1 VTVPVLFVQ
10 DLKSVSNQWLRGS
23 IVDPELVTRIAN
35 NPNYQALK
43 AKRTRFGW
51 WLTLVMMIAYYG
63 FILLVAFN
71 KSFLSQKLGAGVMT
85 LGIPIGFGVIVF
97 TIVLTAYYVN
107 RANRE
112 FDALSDVIAKEVL
125 N

>member
-1 VTVPVLFVQ
+1 
-10 DLKSVSNQWLRGS
+10 
-23 IVDPELVTRIAN
+23 VDAELVARIAN

-51 WLTLVMMIAYYG
+51 WLTLAMMIAYYG

-71 KSFLSQKLGAGVMT
+71 KNFLSQKLGAGVMT
-85 LGIPIGFGVIVF
+85 VGIPLGFGVIVF

-112 FDALSDVIAKEVL
+112 FDALSDAIAKEVL
-125 N
+125 K

>member
-1 VTVPVLFVQ
+1 MDTALV
-10 DLKSVSNQWLRGS
+10 SRIVSNQ
-23 IVDPELVTRIAN
+23 
-35 NPNYQALK
+35 NYQALG
-43 AKRTRFGW
+43 AKRTRFSWG
-51 WLTLVMMIAYYG
+51 LTLVMMIVYFG

-97 TIVLTAYYVN
+97 TIALTAYYVN

-112 FDALSDVIAKEVL
+112 FDALSDAIAKEVL
-125 N
+125 K

>member
-1 VTVPVLFVQ
+1 MDT
-10 DLKSVSNQWLRGS
+10 
-23 IVDPELVTRIAN
+23 ELATRIAN

-43 AKRTRFGW
+43 TKRTRFGW

-71 KSFLSQKLGAGVMT
+71 KSFLSQKLGVGVITM
-85 LGIPIGFGVIVF
+85 GIPIGFGIIVF
-97 TIVLTAYYVN
+97 TIVITAYYVN

-112 FDALSDVIAKEVL
+112 FDALSDAIAKEVL
-125 N
+125 K

>member
-1 VTVPVLFVQ
+1 MDT
-10 DLKSVSNQWLRGS
+10 K
-23 IVDPELVTRIAN
+23 LVARIAN

-51 WLTLVMMIAYYG
+51 WLTLAMMIAYYG

-71 KSFLSQKLGAGVMT
+71 KNFLSQKLGAGVMT
-85 LGIPIGFGVIVF
+85 VGIPLGFGVIVF

-112 FDALSDVIAKEVL
+112 FDALSDAIAKEVL
-125 N
+125 K

>member
-1 VTVPVLFVQ
+1 M
-10 DLKSVSNQWLRGS
+10 DA
-23 IVDPELVTRIAN
+23 ELITRIAN
-35 NPNYQALK
+35 NPNYKALK

-71 KSFLSQKLGAGVMT
+71 KSFLSQKLGVGVMT
-85 LGIPIGFGVIVF
+85 MGIPIGFGIIVF
-97 TIVLTAYYVN
+97 TIVITAYYVN

-112 FDALSDVIAKEVL
+112 FDALSDAIAKEVL
-125 N
+125 K

>member
-1 VTVPVLFVQ
+1 
-10 DLKSVSNQWLRGS
+10 
-23 IVDPELVTRIAN
+23 VDPELVTRIAN

-43 AKRTRFGW
+43 TKRTHFGW

-71 KSFLSQKLGAGVMT
+71 KSFLSQKLGVGVMT
-85 LGIPIGFGVIVF
+85 MGIPIGFGIIVF

-112 FDALSDVIAKEVL
+112 FDALSDAIAKEVL
-125 N
+125 K